1 MTTPIRVRHLS
12 WVCARVAPTERATC
26 SSGLSLVPSR
36 KDTIRVFRFC
46 QENCYFSVMILGTAS
61 ECHANTNGAF
71 ITLGVINA
79 LDDTTD
85 FCVEVDFYGGRK
97 IGEPVGKK
105 KNSEN
110 VRDSGSNPGRSFRRR
125 R

>member
-1 MTTPIRVRHLS
+1 
-12 WVCARVAPTERATC
+12 
-26 SSGLSLVPSR
+26 
-36 KDTIRVFRFC
+36 
-46 QENCYFSVMILGTAS
+46 MILGTAS

-97 IGEPVGKK
+97 TGEPVGKK
-105 KNSEN
+105 
-110 VRDSGSNPGRSFRRR
+110 NPQKTCETQDRTQVAVLGGADDDQCANQNAHKRANRVTPTKK
-125 R
+125 